1 MTAQE
6 TEQTLT
12 WIFASAFSLAIDINI
27 FRGFL
32 PDHAVNALGV
42 IVDGFANGNYPGNCQ
57 EISFQLLGRYES
69 RQEAMELCREIDN
82 FLPRYSTE
90 IRQPKQAAGQYM
102 NLPPKGKRSGNFLST
117 AKQYS
122 SGKIDGQT
130 KISTST

>member
-12 WIFASAFSLAIDINI
+12 WIFASAFSLAVDVNI

-57 EISFQLLGRYES
+57 EVSFQLLGRYES

-90 IRQPKQAAGQYM
+90 IRLTKTGSGAVYESAA
-102 NLPPKGKRSGNFLST
+102 KGKKIWELSFNGKAVFLR
-117 AKQYS
+117 K
-122 SGKIDGQT
+122 D
-130 KISTST
+130 

>member
-12 WIFASAFSLAIDINI
+12 WIFASAFSLAVDVNI

-32 PDHAVNALGV
+32 PDHAINALGV

-69 RQEAMELCREIDN
+69 RQEAMELCRTIDN
-82 FLPRYSTE
+82 YLPRYSTE
-90 IRQPKQAAGQYM
+90 IRLTKTGSGAVYESAA
-102 NLPPKGKRSGNFLST
+102 KGKKIWELSFNGKAVFLR
-117 AKQYS
+117 K
-122 SGKIDGQT
+122 D
-130 KISTST
+130 